1 MEKQMIG
8 IGIPTAGSMK
18 VETVVSLI
26 NLFKEGLSLQLFF
39 IKSSMIPANRSSIIL
54 KALGAQCTH
63 VFFLDSD
70 MELPYGILSKL
81 LEHKKEIVS
90 VYANKKGLPLVSVIK
105 PLRIMFEEPKEL
117 FECES
122 VGLAC
127 TLVDLKIF
135 EFIPIPWFVLGYKE
149 DNITPEGED
158 EYFCKK
164 ARENGFSIW
173 CDPSMT
179 AGHIGDYTY

>member
-1 MEKQMIG
+1 MEKPMIG

-26 NLFKEGLSLQLFF
+26 NLFKEGLSLQILFV
-39 IKSSMIPANRSSIIL
+39 KSSMIHANRSSIIL
-54 KALGAQCTH
+54 KALKAQCTH

-81 LEHKKEIVS
+81 LEHEKNIVS
-90 VYANKKGLPLVSVIK
+90 INANKKGLPLISVVK
-105 PLRIMFEEPKEL
+105 PLKTDEDGKEL

-127 TLVDLKIF
+127 TLVDLKVF
-135 EFIPIPWFVLGYKE
+135 EFIPMPWFVSGYKE
-149 DNITPEGED
+149 DNTTPEGED

-164 ARENGFSIW
+164 ARENGFTIW

>member
-1 MEKQMIG
+1 MEKPMIG

-26 NLFKEGLSLQLFF
+26 DLFKEGLSLQVLFV
-39 IKSSMIPANRSSIIL
+39 KSSMIHANRTNVIL
-54 KALGAQCTH
+54 KALKMKCTH

-70 MELPYGILSKL
+70 MKLPYGVLSKL
-81 LEHKKEIVS
+81 FEHKKEIIS
-90 VYANKKGLPLVSVIK
+90 INANKKGLPLVSVVK
-105 PLRIMFEEPKEL
+105 PLKMDEEGTEL

-127 TLVDLKIF
+127 TLIDLKIF
-135 EFIPIPWFVLGYKE
+135 EFIPLPWFVFGYKE
-149 DNITPEGED
+149 DNVTPEGED
-158 EYFCKK
+158 EYLCKK
-164 ARENGFSIW
+164 ARQNGFKIW